1 MVFIVRGWSRGE
13 EGKKRQENAIGTR
26 SGLGRG
32 RAGRRV
38 RVSGLAGA
46 VRAESWAVRG
56 GVWMGFDGSV
66 VVYFRVKRSRFLRC
80 TV

>member
-1 MVFIVRGWSRGE
+1 MVFIVRGGAE
-13 EGKKRQENAIGTR
+13 AKKDEKRKRKENAIGTR

-46 VRAESWAVRG
+46 VRAESWAVWR

-66 VVYFRVKRSRFLRC
+66 VVYFRETRSRFLR
-80 TV
+80 